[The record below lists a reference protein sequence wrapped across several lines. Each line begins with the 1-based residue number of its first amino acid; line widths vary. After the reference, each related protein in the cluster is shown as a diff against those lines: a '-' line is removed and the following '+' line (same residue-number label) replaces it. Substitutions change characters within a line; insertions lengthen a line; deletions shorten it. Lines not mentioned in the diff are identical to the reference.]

1 MAIMLGIGVG
11 CTSINGMSDNS
22 CLSCTIEPELEI
34 DNSGEVQRA
43 IVPSVRTLGFLYG
56 TGCGDAMIKE
66 RADEELERDITVRT
80 GVQNECG

>member
-1 MAIMLGIGVG
+1 M
-11 CTSINGMSDNS
+11 
-22 CLSCTIEPELEI
+22 
-34 DNSGEVQRA
+34 
-43 IVPSVRTLGFLYG
+43 RTLGFLYG